1 MNESL
6 CAFRGTTKLTENT
19 LRAHL
24 ASILRLENIGVLL
37 GAGASVGAGGKTMV
51 ELWEHFKKESAD
63 EEKWLKAEG
72 YLKIGSN
79 SKGAEASSQ
88 SFESPNIET
97 LLDTLAISISEW
109 KRANDIKLAKGLKAR
124 AEIYRAVINASKLNE
139 AWWKT
144 LTGPGLSENDLCDH
158 RKMLQRLSSARQ
170 PGQASPWIFTTNYD
184 LAIEWAADSIDLNII
199 NGFLGIHSRKF
210 SPQCFD
216 LGYRNVQARGEAQFG
231 TYNIY
236 LAKLHGSLTW
246 KEVNDGHFYELQAS
260 EGWRG
265 IQEFLSNP
273 GSDLPFTVM
282 PSAAK
287 YVQTVGFVLGELLR
301 RFAEFLNRPQAALI
315 VSGYGFGDEHIN
327 RLLHSAFLN
336 PTFQLVVYFP
346 EFKGKEN
353 VKDLPGAI
361 QMLVALENPRVTI
374 VGGAYF
380 NVFADHLPDPAIYN
394 EDLKALED
402 RLNAPNK
409 EKEQ

>member
-1 MNESL
+1 MNKSF
-6 CAFRGTTKLTENT
+6 CAFRGTTKLTEDT

-37 GAGASVGAGGKTMV
+37 GAGASVGAGGKTMA
-51 ELWEHFKKESAD
+51 ELWEHFKTQSAD

-72 YLKIGSN
+72 YLEHESN
-79 SKGAEASSQ
+79 SKRTEASSH
-88 SFESPNIET
+88 SSESPNVEA

-109 KRANDIKLAKGLKAR
+109 KRANDKKLADGLKAR
-124 AEIYRAVINASKLNE
+124 AAIYRAVIAASKLNN
-139 AWWKT
+139 AWWET
-144 LTGPGLSENDLCDH
+144 FGGPGLSEIKLSHH
-158 RKMLQRLSSARQ
+158 RKMLQRFSSARQ
-170 PGQASPWIFTTNYD
+170 PGQSSPWVFTTNYD

-210 SPQCFD
+210 SPQSFD
-216 LGYRNVQARGEAQFG
+216 LGYRNVQARGQAQFG
-231 TYNIY
+231 TYNVY

-246 KEVNDGHFYELQAS
+246 KEANDGHFYELQAS
-260 EGWRG
+260 EGWKNIRD
-265 IQEFLSNP
+265 FLSNLD
-273 GSDLPFTVM
+273 SDLPFTVM

-301 RFAEFLNRPQAALI
+301 RFAEFLSRPQAALI

-346 EFKGKEN
+346 EFICMDN
-353 VKDLPGAI
+353 VNNLPSAI
-361 QMLVALENPRVTI
+361 KKLVALESPRVTI

-394 EDLKALED
+394 EDLKSLQE
-402 RLNAPNK
+402 RLKSLN
-409 EKEQ
+409 EEQEQ

>member
-1 MNESL
+1 MTESF
-6 CAFRGTTKLTENT
+6 CAFRGTTKLTENMF
-19 LRAHL
+19 RAHL

-37 GAGASVGAGGKTMV
+37 GAGASVGAGGKTMA
-51 ELWEHFKKESAD
+51 ELWEHFKTQSAN
-63 EEKWLKAEG
+63 EEKWLRAEG
-72 YLKIGSN
+72 YFGNKSN
-79 SKGAEASSQ
+79 SEDTEVSCHSSGPPNVEA
-88 SFESPNIET
+88 

-109 KRANDIKLAKGLKAR
+109 KRVKDNKLAEGLKAR
-124 AEIYRAVINASKLNE
+124 AAIYRAVIAASKLNN

-144 LTGPGLSENDLCDH
+144 VSGPDLSESKLSDH
-158 RKMLQRLSSARQ
+158 RKMLQRFSSARQ
-170 PGQASPWIFTTNYD
+170 PGQSSPWIFTTNYD

-199 NGFLGIHSRKF
+199 NGFLGVHSRKF
-210 SPQCFD
+210 SPQSFD

-231 TYNIY
+231 TYNVY

-246 KEVNDGHFYELQAS
+246 KEANDGQFYELQAS

-273 GSDLPFTVM
+273 NSDLPFTVM

-301 RFAEFLNRPQAALI
+301 RFAEFLSRPQAALI

-336 PTFQLVVYFP
+336 PTFQLVVYIPKFI
-346 EFKGKEN
+346 GKEN
-353 VKDLPGAI
+353 LNDLPIAI
-361 QMLVALENPRVTI
+361 KKLVELENPRVTI

-380 NVFADHLPDPAIYN
+380 DAFADHLPDPAIYN

-402 RLNAPNK
+402 RLNSTNK
-409 EKEQ
+409 EQ